1 MFVRSPPQRPCL
13 HCGRI
18 GNPGFRR
25 SFGGHNLKASGDDL
39 KYTADRVCRWAMLA
53 AIAATSGPLLAQP
66 SAPAP
71 ATAGADATVV
81 VETFRISGNTL
92 LDANRIH
99 AALAPYKGR
108 RTLEELR
115 RAADAVQR
123 LYAEAGYGGVVAFV
137 PPQQGNEPGV
147 VMIRV
152 VEGKVS
158 NVRVLSARF
167 HTDENVRNSLPA
179 LQAGQ
184 TPRMRT
190 LDTQIELAN
199 ENPSKRVQ
207 VLLRPGNQPGEV
219 AADLTVIDRSPHAF
233 SVSLDDT
240 GNDRTGKW
248 RAGVGWQH
256 GNVWGI
262 DDVLSLQYQTSV
274 TKPGQVAV
282 ASAFYRHP
290 VPGWLM
296 VWDGY
301 IAYSDVDGGTRNTQ
315 AGALSINGR
324 GHLAGIRATFLL
336 PRWGEVDHRVSL
348 SLDRREYL
356 NRCDI
361 DGLDA
366 CGAAGRDV
374 AVTPLSVDYSLRGNT
389 PVSWTLTLTALGNL
403 KSGGSRASA
412 EDFAQQRTGAK
423 QNFGSFRVSS
433 SVQGE
438 LSDWQLRAR
447 LSLQWTQQALV
458 SGEQFGLGGAVSVRG
473 YEEREVVGDKGIAA
487 SFEVGTPEFLTR
499 ASADQPSLRAFW
511 FADGGFVS
519 NNFDTECAAGQTRCP
534 LLSTGLGLAYERQ
547 RLQVRLAG
555 AVALK
560 DSLFTKKNDKRAHFS
575 ANLSF

>member
-1 MFVRSPPQRPCL
+1 M
-13 HCGRI
+13 
-18 GNPGFRR
+18 
-25 SFGGHNLKASGDDL
+25 
-39 KYTADRVCRWAMLA
+39 
-53 AIAATSGPLLAQP
+53 
-66 SAPAP
+66 
-71 ATAGADATVV
+71 V
-81 VETFRISGNTL
+81 VETFRIVGNTL
-92 LDANRIH
+92 LDQNRIH
-99 AALAPYKGR
+99 AALAPFKGR
-108 RTLEELR
+108 RALEDLH
-115 RAADAVQR
+115 RAADTVQR
-123 LYAEAGYGGVVAFV
+123 LYAEAGFGGVVAFV

-179 LQAGQ
+179 LRGGQ

-219 AADLTVIDRSPHAF
+219 AADLTVVDRTPQTF

-256 GNVWGI
+256 ANVGGI
-262 DDVLSLQYQTSV
+262 DDVVSLQYQTSL

-290 VPGWLM
+290 VPDWLM

-301 IAYSDVDGGTRNTQ
+301 VAYSDVDAGTRNTA

-324 GHLAGIRATFLL
+324 GHLAGIRGTSLL

-348 SLDRREYL
+348 ALDRREYL
-356 NRCDI
+356 NRCGI
-361 DGLDA
+361 DGLPNEV

-374 AVTPLSVDYSLRGNT
+374 AVTPLSLDYALRSNT
-389 PVSWTLTLTALGNL
+389 PLAWTLTLTALGNI
-403 KSGGSRASA
+403 KTGGSKASA
-412 EDFAQQRTGAK
+412 AAFALQRPDAK
-423 QNFGSFRVSS
+423 QNFSSLRVSS
-433 SVQGE
+433 SAQTDW
-438 LSDWQLRAR
+438 SDWQLRAR
-447 LSLQWTQQALV
+447 LALQWTRQALV
-458 SGEQFGLGGAVSVRG
+458 SGEQFGLGGALSVRG
-473 YEEREVVGDKGIAA
+473 YEEREAVGDRGGAA
-487 SFEVGTPEFLTR
+487 GVEIGTPEFLSR
-499 ASADQPSLRAFW
+499 ATADEPSLRAFG
-511 FADGGFVS
+511 FVDGGAVQ
-519 NNFDTECAAGQTRCP
+519 NNFGAECAAGQTRCP
-534 LLSTGLGLAYERQ
+534 LLSTGLGIAFERQ

-560 DSLFTKKNDKRAHFS
+560 DSVFTKKNDKRAHFA